1 MRQRVAAAEGWE
13 EIPSL
18 SSAQSFSCPPAAVPA
33 PLCLCRWTVSRYPG
47 ALICKAVNSSFIPTS
62 SLWVPEKVV
71 FILTKA
77 RVSPWSSSLQF
88 FILQWEM
95 SLTSTQECSCYQFNV
110 FSPWKKVK
118 WRAKW
123 NLKASRWAGTY
134 LSKGCELD
142 VLHCWAWSVIS
153 LVSQAALQ
161 RVCPF
166 PERS

>member
-1 MRQRVAAAEGWE
+1 MGQRAAAAEGWE
-13 EIPSL
+13 EAPSL
-18 SSAQSFSCPPAAVPA
+18 CSAQSFSYPPAAVPA
-33 PLCLCRWTVSRYPG
+33 PLCLRRWPVSRCPG

-71 FILTKA
+71 FILTIA
-77 RVSPWSSSLQF
+77 SPSSSSLQF

-110 FSPWKKVK
+110 FSPGKKVK
-118 WRAKW
+118 QRA
-123 NLKASRWAGTY
+123 RWAGTY

-142 VLHCWAWSVIS
+142 VLHRWAWSVIS